1 MDIYPASWAILNKIE
16 SKHGIRWAEVNEV
29 FGGRPRIRRI
39 LARDQYGQNRYK
51 ALGTTGSGRYLTV
64 VFVRE
69 HPEALKVITAR
80 PMDMA
85 EKREF
90 KRK

>member
-16 SKHGIRWAEVNEV
+16 SKHRIRWSEVAEV
-29 FGGRPRIRRI
+29 FGGSPRIRRI
-39 LARDQYGQNRYK
+39 LARDQYGQDRYK
-51 ALGTTGSGRYLTV
+51 ALGTTRAGRYLMV
-64 VFVRE
+64 LFVRE

-80 PMDMA
+80 PMDA
-85 EKREF
+85 SEKREF